1 MKRLLAPEGFMSDIN
16 NALEIIVN
24 LIFLAKHSAND
35 PQQVIDY
42 LSLAEKQVLTL
53 AVSLRDQV
61 PPEE

>member
-1 MKRLLAPEGFMSDIN
+1 MSDIN